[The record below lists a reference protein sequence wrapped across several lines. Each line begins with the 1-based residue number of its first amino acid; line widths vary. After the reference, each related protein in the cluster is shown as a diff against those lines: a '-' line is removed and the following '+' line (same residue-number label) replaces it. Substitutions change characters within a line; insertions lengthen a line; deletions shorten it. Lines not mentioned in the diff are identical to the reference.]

1 MERQSLEHR
10 PGGPE
15 PDGTTGREADDRK
28 AKEPEALKAE
38 DRRSAGG
45 TVSRVAGGTASRSA
59 TERPPAPRPP
69 TYTVVSN
76 PVSIEHGDLNVLFSG
91 ESQTRPGH
99 RIGPK
104 VYDFWLLHH
113 VLSGTGVY
121 RVEGAEYRLRAGHA
135 FLIAPGRLIEYA
147 ADELDPW
154 RYRWVA
160 FAGSQSEELVGSVG
174 FAPTRPVA
182 DTGASRRPA
191 ALIGRIQRAFR
202 EGGRLAHLE
211 AAGCLRLLLV
221 EYGKAL
227 ARADTPA
234 PGPGTGG
241 NELVQRIVHYLS
253 TQYAEPVSI
262 ELMAATL
269 GFSRAYLSRV
279 FKRHTGMTPVA
290 FLLRLRID
298 HARRLLRERL
308 ELTVEQIA
316 ASVGFQ
322 DPLYFSKQFRRICGM
337 PPTAYRESMVR
348 LGPGRRGG

>member
-1 MERQSLEHR
+1 MEHQSAAR
-10 PGGPE
+10 
-15 PDGTTGREADDRK
+15 T
-28 AKEPEALKAE
+28 
-38 DRRSAGG
+38 
-45 TVSRVAGGTASRSA
+45 
-59 TERPPAPRPP
+59 P

-76 PVSIEHGDLNVLFSG
+76 PVSIEGGDLNVLFSG

-121 RVEGAEYRLRAGHA
+121 RVEGTEYRLRAGHA
-135 FLIAPGRLIEYA
+135 FLIAPGRLIEYE
-147 ADELDPW
+147 ADAIDPW
-154 RYRWVA
+154 RYRWIA
-160 FAGSQSEELVGSVG
+160 FAGSHSEELVGSAG
-174 FAPTRPVA
+174 FSAARPVA
-182 DTGASRRPA
+182 DAGGSLRPA

-202 EGGRLAHLE
+202 VGGKLAHLE
-211 AAGCLRLLLV
+211 AAGLLRLLMV
-221 EYGKAL
+221 EYGKAQT
-227 ARADTPA
+227 REEMPV
-234 PGPGTGG
+234 PGPGAGS

-262 ELMAATL
+262 ELMASTL

-298 HARRLLRERL
+298 HARRLLRERM

-337 PPTAYRESMVR
+337 PPTAYRESMRR
-348 LGPGRRGG
+348 LGGSGRIG

>member
-1 MERQSLEHR
+1 MERHPLEHGPLAGDR
-10 PGGPE
+10 PADLLPADTRPE
-15 PDGTTGREADDRK
+15 R
-28 AKEPEALKAE
+28 
-38 DRRSAGG
+38 
-45 TVSRVAGGTASRSA
+45 TAS
-59 TERPPAPRPP
+59 EPAKAAPAP

-121 RVEGAEYRLRAGHA
+121 RVEGTEYRLRAGHA

-147 ADELDPW
+147 ADERDPW

-160 FAGSQSEELVGSVG
+160 FAGSQSEALAASAG
-174 FAPTRPVA
+174 FTAARPVTDA
-182 DTGASRRPA
+182 GRSLRPA

-202 EGGRLAHLE
+202 EGGKLAHLE
-211 AAGCLRLLLV
+211 AAGCLSLLMV

-227 ARADTPA
+227 VREDAPV
-234 PGPGTGG
+234 PGPGAGG

-262 ELMAATL
+262 ELMATTL

-279 FKRHTGMTPVA
+279 FKRHTGMTPVE

-298 HARRLLRERL
+298 HARRLLRERR

-337 PPTAYRESMVR
+337 PPTAYRESMLR
-348 LGPGRRGG
+348 LGAPRRGE

>member
-1 MERQSLEHR
+1 MERHPVEGRKPEHSPPSR
-10 PGGPE
+10 GP
-15 PDGTTGREADDRK
+15 
-28 AKEPEALKAE
+28 AE
-38 DRRSAGG
+38 SERAPAARMPAE
-45 TVSRVAGGTASRSA
+45 RV
-59 TERPPAPRPP
+59 P
-69 TYTVVSN
+69 TYSVVSN

-121 RVEGAEYRLRAGHA
+121 RVEGTEYRLRAGHA

-147 ADELDPW
+147 ADERDPW

-160 FAGSQSEELVGSVG
+160 FAGSQSEALAASAG
-174 FAPTRPVA
+174 FTAARPVA
-182 DTGASRRPA
+182 DAGRSLRPA

-202 EGGRLAHLE
+202 EGGKLAHLE
-211 AAGCLRLLLV
+211 AAGCLSLLMV
-221 EYGKAL
+221 EYGKAQ
-227 ARADTPA
+227 AREDAPV
-234 PGPGTGG
+234 PGPGAGG

-279 FKRHTGMTPVA
+279 FKRHTGMTPVE

-298 HARRLLRERL
+298 HARRLLRERR

-337 PPTAYRESMVR
+337 PPTAYRESMLR
-348 LGPGRRGG
+348 LGAPWRGD

>member
-1 MERQSLEHR
+1 MEH
-10 PGGPE
+10 
-15 PDGTTGREADDRK
+15 TA
-28 AKEPEALKAE
+28 AE
-38 DRRSAGG
+38 R
-45 TVSRVAGGTASRSA
+45 T
-59 TERPPAPRPP
+59 P

-121 RVEGAEYRLRAGHA
+121 RVDGTEYRLRAGHT
-135 FLIAPGRLIEYA
+135 FLIEPGRLIEYE
-147 ADELDPW
+147 ADRMDPW
-154 RYRWVA
+154 KYRWVA
-160 FAGSQSEELVGSVG
+160 FAGVRSGELVGAAG
-174 FAPTRPVA
+174 FSPARPVA
-182 DTGASRRPA
+182 DAGLSLRPA

-202 EGGRLAHLE
+202 EGGKFAHLE
-211 AAGCLRLLLV
+211 AEGCLRLLMA
-221 EYGKAL
+221 EYGKAMD
-227 ARADTPA
+227 RADSPVSA
-234 PGPGTGG
+234 PGAGG
-241 NELVQRIVHYLS
+241 NALVQRIVHYLS

-262 ELMAATL
+262 ELMASTL

-298 HARRLLRERL
+298 HARRLLRERT

-337 PPTAYRESMVR
+337 PPTAYREQMR
-348 LGPGRRGG
+348 QLGASGRGR

>member
-1 MERQSLEHR
+1 MEH
-10 PGGPE
+10 
-15 PDGTTGREADDRK
+15 
-28 AKEPEALKAE
+28 
-38 DRRSAGG
+38 
-45 TVSRVAGGTASRSA
+45 TAVKRA
-59 TERPPAPRPP
+59 P

-121 RVEGAEYRLRAGHA
+121 RVEGTEYRLRAGHA

-147 ADELDPW
+147 ADEADPW

-160 FAGSQSEELVGSVG
+160 FAGARSEAITASAG
-174 FAPTRPVA
+174 FTPARPVA
-182 DTGASRRPA
+182 DAGRSLRPA

-202 EGGRLAHLE
+202 GGGRLAHLE
-211 AAGCLRLLLV
+211 AAGLLQLLMV
-221 EYGKAL
+221 EYGKVP
-227 ARADTPA
+227 ARADAPE
-234 PGPGTGG
+234 PGPEAGG

-262 ELMAATL
+262 GLMAATL

-298 HARRLLRERL
+298 HARRLLRERA

-322 DPLYFSKQFRRICGM
+322 DPL
-337 PPTAYRESMVR
+337 
-348 LGPGRRGG
+348 

>member
-1 MERQSLEHR
+1 MEH
-10 PGGPE
+10 
-15 PDGTTGREADDRK
+15 
-28 AKEPEALKAE
+28 
-38 DRRSAGG
+38 
-45 TVSRVAGGTASRSA
+45 TAVKRA
-59 TERPPAPRPP
+59 P

-121 RVEGAEYRLRAGHA
+121 RVDGTEYRLRAGHA
-135 FLIAPGRLIEYA
+135 FLIEPGRLIEYE
-147 ADELDPW
+147 ADRDDPW
-154 RYRWVA
+154 MYRWVA
-160 FAGSQSEELVGSVG
+160 FAGSRSGELVGAAG
-174 FAPTRPVA
+174 FSADRPVVDA
-182 DTGASRRPA
+182 GPNLRPA

-202 EGGRLAHLE
+202 GGDKLAGLE
-211 AAGCLRLLLV
+211 AEGHLRLLMA
-221 EYGKAL
+221 EYGKAM
-227 ARADTPA
+227 ARGEMPV
-234 PGPGTGG
+234 PGSGAGG
-241 NELVQRIVHYLS
+241 NALVQRIVHYLS

-298 HARRLLRERL
+298 HARRLLRERT

-337 PPTAYRESMVR
+337 PPTSYREQMRR
-348 LGPGRRGG
+348 LGATGRGG